1 MKYLL
6 STLLLGV
13 MLTFSQ
19 CNETDESHD
28 TDMENTESMNEDGSS
43 NMADMDNSSDGNSS
57 NNNSEGNMSGN
68 GDNVSEEEMGRTVL
82 FFNYDNIDR
91 AEIDQYRKA
100 HDETD
105 WGTTPGYFPEA
116 STRQLTQDDVKYL
129 TEWGHMV
136 MLNEI
141 YARHGKRF
149 DKPELKQHFAT
160 QDWYTAEN
168 DNVSGM
174 LSTVEKNN
182 VVFLQNNK
190 PS

>member
-19 CNETDESHD
+19 CNETEEDKD
-28 TDMENTESMNEDGSS
+28 TDMENTEAMNEDGSS
-43 NMADMDNSSDGNSS
+43 DMDNMGDASSDNSS
-57 NNNSEGNMSGN
+57 MSGSN
-68 GDNVSEEEMGRTVL
+68 NVSSEEMGRTVL
-82 FFNYDNIDR
+82 FFNYDEIDKT
-91 AEIDQYRKA
+91 EIDQYRKA

-160 QDWYTAEN
+160 QGWYTAEN

-182 VVFLQNNK
+182 IVFLENNK